1 MALEIFW
8 TPRAIKGLQEVV
20 NYLEEN
26 WTIKEILNFEK
37 KVDDLLNKIS
47 KYPKMCPKT
56 SKYKRVYKGLIDK
69 NNYIIYKVKSRKETI
84 EIINFRG
91 TKQKSIQ
98 H

>member
-1 MALEIFW
+1 VALEIFW
-8 TPRAIKGLQEVV
+8 TPRALKGLQEVV

-47 KYPKMCPKT
+47 KHPEMCPKT
-56 SKYKRVYKGLIDK
+56 SKYKRVYKGLVDK
-69 NNYIIYKVKSRKETI
+69 NNYIIYKVKSRKGTI
-84 EIINFRG
+84 DIINFRG
-91 TKQKSIQ
+91 TKQKPIQ